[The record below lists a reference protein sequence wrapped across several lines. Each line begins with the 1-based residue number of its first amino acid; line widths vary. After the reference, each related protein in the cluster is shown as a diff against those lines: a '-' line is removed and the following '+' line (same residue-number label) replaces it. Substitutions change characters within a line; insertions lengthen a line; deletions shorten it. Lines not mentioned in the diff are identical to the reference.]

1 MVDAARNF
9 SKRVAPDESRVL
21 EAKYKA
27 IKDLHSPSLEMS
39 KLFMARNST
48 IAAFLWFYMCS
59 TYAALTQEKEK
70 EERAEKRAINFL
82 S

>member
-21 EAKYKA
+21 EAKYKV

-39 KLFMARNST
+39 KLFRARNST
-48 IAAFLWFYMCS
+48 IAAFLWFYMRS
-59 TYAALTQEKEK
+59 TYAARTQEKRK
-70 EERAEKRAINFL
+70 KRELRNAP
-82 S
+82 

>member
-1 MVDAARNF
+1 MADAARIF
-9 SKRVAPDESRVL
+9 SKRVAPDESRVV

-27 IKDLHSPSLEMS
+27 IKDLHSLSLEMS
-39 KLFMARNST
+39 KLFRARNRT

-70 EERAEKRAINFL
+70 EERAEKHSINFL